1 MIVVDRRR
9 RRLLQIQIK
18 FIPLD
23 IHPLFIVR
31 AADRFWTLRFEQ
43 IEKFTTLGRGGVG
56 GAKPGS
62 RGERVGE
69 GSPVPVL
76 PSRS

>member
-9 RRLLQIQIK
+9 RRLLQIQIQ

-23 IHPLFIVR
+23 IHPLIVR
-31 AADRFWTLRFEQ
+31 AADPSSFEQ

-56 GAKPGS
+56 GAEPGS

-69 GSPVPVL
+69 GSPVPAL